1 MPGSRRGS
9 RIGDAEAPPNRR
21 SSVLVDEEH
30 ARKLISDVSNEEA
43 EGMLTQ
49 VQTVSTAFR
58 GFSGDQLAVLSE
70 ALSVMRFEEGQVLV
84 EQGAVGTVR
93 RRRLS
98 PRNPPPVPE
107 PTPTPPLTSPR
118 P

>member
-49 VQTVSTAFR
+49 VQSAR
-58 GFSGDQLAVLSE
+58 ARLQIIMKYFS
-70 ALSVMRFEEGQVLV
+70 
-84 EQGAVGTVR
+84 
-93 RRRLS
+93 
-98 PRNPPPVPE
+98 
-107 PTPTPPLTSPR
+107 
-118 P
+118 

>member
-58 GFSGDQLAVLSE
+58 GFSGDIYIIILIYTCTCNCNVANELIINHHY
-70 ALSVMRFEEGQVLV
+70 LF
-84 EQGAVGTVR
+84 
-93 RRRLS
+93 
-98 PRNPPPVPE
+98 NC
-107 PTPTPPLTSPR
+107 
-118 P
+118 